1 MQSTYKGTHSMSQQQ
16 QHTENKHG
24 FMVSC
29 TRLRTWRTLCV
40 IRHIALFLVSPLLVC
55 YKMSE
60 KFTLI
65 SLWIKPTDSL
75 NSSFIGI
82 TTLHVSDSL
91 SAYHQEFLAV
101 HQLWYI
107 LCSCDDRLLPGVG
120 WNCSLNTVFMDTAC
134 WVTSRDRS
142 ETPWKF
148 WNVMLE
154 KDGEDQLDTSCE
166 K

>member
-29 TRLRTWRTLCV
+29 MRLRTWRTLCV

-91 SAYHQEFLAV
+91 SAYHKEFLAV
-101 HQLWYI
+101 HQLWYT
-107 LCSCDDRLLPGVG
+107 LCSCDRLLPGVDG
-120 WNCSLNTVFMDTAC
+120 TA
-134 WVTSRDRS
+134 VSAPDNKRSQLHKIYQSRYTAKNS
-142 ETPWKF
+142 W
-148 WNVMLE
+148 W
-154 KDGEDQLDTSCE
+154 
-166 K
+166 